1 MLLCGSI
8 IRSNLFQRSSQNEQ
22 KKVLEQLFTASKE
35 KTYLKLLTYSFVVDL
50 LETLSENDFKKIV
63 FPFIKSE
70 IMKDWSEHN
79 LDSLY
84 LLLKVKGKYESLLKG
99 IKLGENNLKELS
111 SILMV
116 SKLFLL
122 LYLNKIPV
130 SFRLFHALLLL
141 STQYMSLL
149 AKN

>member
-1 MLLCGSI
+1 M
-8 IRSNLFQRSSQNEQ
+8 
-22 KKVLEQLFTASKE
+22 LEQLFTASKE